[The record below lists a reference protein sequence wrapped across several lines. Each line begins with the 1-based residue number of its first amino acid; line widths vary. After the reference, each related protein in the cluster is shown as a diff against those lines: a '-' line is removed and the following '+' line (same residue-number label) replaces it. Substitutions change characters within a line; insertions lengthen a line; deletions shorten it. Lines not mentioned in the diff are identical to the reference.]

1 VARAAL
7 LQFRRMPSVTQPA
20 EFFVVGGPV
29 QPERP
34 CYVER
39 EADRRLYEALRA
51 KRLCCV
57 LGPRAIGKSSLLLR
71 AARVLRASGTLV
83 VSVDLRRSAAL
94 RDDDAEDGWL
104 RRVAEHIAEE
114 LALGVD
120 VGSWWTAREAVAEN
134 RLVEFFWEI
143 VLTNTT
149 APIVVLVD
157 EVEAALELPFAADFL
172 DGIGGCYE
180 RRRGEPDFSRL
191 GFVVAGCASQ
201 RALAASPASPFAEA
215 ELIEPRESRGIS
227 TPSRLIA
234 SRLPSAVS
242 SSSRRR

>member
-1 VARAAL
+1 
-7 LQFRRMPSVTQPA
+7 MPSVTQPA

-39 EADRRLYEALRA
+39 EADRRLNEALRA

-57 LGPRAIGKSSLLLR
+57 LGPRAVGQRRAWRR
-71 AARVLRASGTLV
+71 AARAPRPSGRPVASVVVRRVATLG
-83 VSVDLRRSAAL
+83 
-94 RDDDAEDGWL
+94 DDDGEDGWL
-104 RRVAEHIAEE
+104 RRVAERSAEE
-114 LALGVD
+114 LELGGD
-120 VGSWWTAREAVAEN
+120 VGSWWNAREAVAEN

-157 EVEAALELPFAADFL
+157 EVDAALELPFAADFF

-180 RRRGEPDFSRL
+180 RRPREPDFSRL
-191 GFVVAGCASQ
+191 GFVVAGCTSQ
-201 RALAASPASPFAEA
+201 RALAASSASPFAEA
-215 ELIEPRESRGIS
+215 ELIEPQDFNAEQ
-227 TPSRLIA
+227 A
-234 SRLPSAVS
+234 
-242 SSSRRR
+242 